1 MMTYSTRQEAMAALT
16 KVVKQFDA
24 IERHGVVLDDY
35 SPHGA
40 GRIEFDPNALY
51 QPQEIIDMVRDAT
64 RALERFDTI
73 EIT

>member
-1 MMTYSTRQEAMAALT
+1 MMTYSTRQEAMAALA
-16 KVVKQFDA
+16 KVVKQFEA
-24 IERHGVVLDDY
+24 AERHGHIDY
-35 SPHGA
+35 K
-40 GRIEFDPNALY
+40 GRHHPGYIEFDYKAMY